1 MVEMFRVY
9 TEINDKELR
18 LAIKIAPRILKYE
31 LADGMDR
38 ISKGFLKRF
47 RASRLQ
53 GPPGIRGAS
62 RFGLFG
68 RFTRASIVSPSI
80 EGMGIE
86 IFADSKI
93 AKLHEEGGIVKDPS
107 GGMLAVPLSARDEM
121 FTVRGKLKKKYK
133 SPRLIKGLRRV
144 KLRGKYFLAK
154 GLRKLLPMFVLK
166 PVVRISERL
175 EYYRTWDRLANYRIT
190 ILNSSIDKAL
200 RKL

>member
-1 MVEMFRVY
+1 
-9 TEINDKELR
+9 
-18 LAIKIAPRILKYE
+18 
-31 LADGMDR
+31 
-38 ISKGFLKRF
+38 
-47 RASRLQ
+47 
-53 GPPGIRGAS
+53 
-62 RFGLFG
+62 
-68 RFTRASIVSPSI
+68 
-80 EGMGIE
+80 
-86 IFADSKI
+86 
-93 AKLHEEGGIVKDPS
+93 
-107 GGMLAVPLSARDEM
+107 VPLSARDEM